1 VGYTG
6 NMNTNKTRVALL
18 FSDLTFGTHEYGFIT
33 RWPGMDPDDEDRL
46 YQRHLR
52 SLGVVARVVEGTV
65 KVMHDD
71 CDNRGG
77 ACTDC
82 RTTAW

>member
-18 FSDLTFGTHEYGFIT
+18 FSDATFGTHEYGFIT

-52 SLGVVARVVEGTV
+52 KMGVDARVFDGTV
-65 KVMHDD
+65 KVMGEDQTG
-71 CDNRGG
+71 RV
-77 ACTDC
+77 
-82 RTTAW
+82 

>member
-1 VGYTG
+1 MGYTG

-18 FSDLTFGTHEYGFIT
+18 FSDATFGTHEYGFIT

-52 SLGVVARVVEGTV
+52 KMGVDARVFDGTV
-65 KVMHDD
+65 KVMGEDQTG
-71 CDNRGG
+71 RV
-77 ACTDC
+77 
-82 RTTAW
+82 